1 MNKTPLA
8 AAAVAA
14 ALGLGLAGGSAVAAD
29 KKFEKCYGV
38 AKAGQNDC
46 ATKTASCAGTSTK
59 DADPYAWMLVPK
71 GMCEKLVGGK
81 LTKPAA

>member
-1 MNKTPLA
+1 MNKSTLA
-8 AAAVAA
+8 ATAVAA
-14 ALGLGLAGGSAVAAD
+14 ALGLSLASGTAVAD

-59 DADPYAWMLVPK
+59 DSDPYAWMLVPT

-81 LTKPAA
+81 LTGPKA